1 MWKRKKLKKQIG
13 KFNYFEFKNK
23 YKIVK
28 SAKNFF
34 VKLTFS
40 LKKLIKKYMRF

>member
-34 VKLTFS
+34 CKIDIFA
-40 LKKLIKKYMRF
+40 KKID